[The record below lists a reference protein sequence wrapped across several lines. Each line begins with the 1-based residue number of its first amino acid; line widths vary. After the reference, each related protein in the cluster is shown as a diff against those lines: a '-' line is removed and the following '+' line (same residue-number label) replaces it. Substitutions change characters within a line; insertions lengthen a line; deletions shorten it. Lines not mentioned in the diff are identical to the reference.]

1 MSRSR
6 NSPYNLSAADPRPV
20 TVPDPVPDLDT
31 VRVYWV
37 RVKAALGDLAAVMDT
52 VQVLLLV
59 ESHPV
64 QEAKLEPVLPVAVKV
79 TDVP

>member
-1 MSRSR
+1 M
-6 NSPYNLSAADPRPV
+6 
-20 TVPDPVPDLDT
+20 TVPEPVPDLDT
-31 VRVYWV
+31 VRVFWV
-37 RVKAALGDLAAVMDT
+37 RVKAALGDLLEVIVT
-52 VQVLLLV
+52 VQVLLFV

>member
-1 MSRSR
+1 
-6 NSPYNLSAADPRPV
+6 
-20 TVPDPVPDLDT
+20 
-31 VRVYWV
+31 
-37 RVKAALGDLAAVMDT
+37 MDT
-52 VQVLLLV
+52 VQVLLFV